1 MSMITPKQAERQ
13 AKALFRAC
21 RRDGMLDQDLAAR
34 TAEAVA
40 AARPRGYLA
49 ILGAYAR
56 LVKLELERCA
66 ARVESAVALTDEEQ
80 RQFTELLKRR
90 YGACRQLTFAVVPG
104 LIGGL
109 RIHVGS
115 DEYDNSVCGRL
126 DRLLERLS
134 H

>member
-1 MSMITPKQAERQ
+1 MSMITPRQAERQ

-21 RRDGMLDQDLAAR
+21 RRNGMLDQELAAR

-40 AARPRGYLA
+40 VARPRGYLA
-49 ILGAYAR
+49 ILGAYVR
-56 LVKLELERCA
+56 LVKLEMDCCA
-66 ARVESAVALTDEEQ
+66 ARVESAVALTVDEQ
-80 RQFTELLKRR
+80 RRFTELLKRR

-115 DEYDNSVCGRL
+115 DEYDNNVRGRL
-126 DRLLERLS
+126 DRLLERLT